1 MKSLGA
7 LLIIF
12 GLFKFYVLKYIDIPT
27 DNTDPIMERNYRYS
41 YNFLLLDGILECICG
56 LYILLL

>member
-27 DNTDPIMERNYRYS
+27 DPIMERNYRSS

>member
-1 MKSLGA
+1 MKLLGA

-12 GLFKFYVLKYIDIPT
+12 GLFKFYVLKYIGIPT
-27 DNTDPIMERNYRYS
+27 DSIMERNYRYS